1 MVIGIGHEMD
11 LIICSNLSYRA
22 SFVNTVL
29 YLGCDDEEGGLS
41 VELGE
46 GLGHVR
52 AINIRDEPDVGS
64 SFRVRLQSFSHHQR
78 TLKKKTS

>member
-1 MVIGIGHEMD
+1 M
-11 LIICSNLSYRA
+11 NT
-22 SFVNTVL
+22 TVL
-29 YLGCDDEEGGLS
+29 YKNAFFNLGCDDEEGGLS

-64 SFRVRLQSFSHHQR
+64 SFRVWLQSFSHHQR
-78 TLKKKTS
+78 TLKNRT